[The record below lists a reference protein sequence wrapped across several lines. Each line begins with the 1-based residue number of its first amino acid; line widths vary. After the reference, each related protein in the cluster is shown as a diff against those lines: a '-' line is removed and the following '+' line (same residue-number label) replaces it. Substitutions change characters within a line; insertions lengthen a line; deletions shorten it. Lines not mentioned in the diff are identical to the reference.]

1 MVSIFEGK
9 NPGEN
14 VSKLLPTTVADYMSG
29 FFGILPTTA
38 TVQVKKYWLKS
49 GKEIPQ
55 SPTDVIKTTQI
66 KTSGDFTATSSGAPL
81 SADAPLLGHSFHYD
95 ATEDDICVFL
105 AWIEVS
111 GAIIHPIS
119 IEALTNKS
127 PIPIPWQGLIIPA
140 KSVFVK
146 GMFRSSTSMGT
157 DYEKDPTYTKHTV
170 STTLLYKYKVVV
182 VDENDW
188 SADNIPD
195 YATLKGKLDSYYN
208 KTYMTLCGLL
218 KYRL

>member
-9 NPGEN
+9 KPGEN

-38 TVQVKKYWLKS
+38 TLNTKQYWLKS
-49 GKEIPQ
+49 GKEIQ
-55 SPTDVIKTTQI
+55 ALKVDTI
-66 KTSGDFTATSSGAPL
+66 KTSADFTDKLNEAPL
-81 SADAPLLGHSFHYD
+81 IGHTFNYD
-95 ATEDDICVFL
+95 ATEDDIKVYVGWL
-105 AWIEVS
+105 EVS

-119 IEALTNKS
+119 IEALTNKNPMS
-127 PIPIPWQGLIIPA
+127 IFGFGDIVPA
-140 KSVFVK
+140 KSVVVK
-146 GMFRSSTSMGT
+146 GMFRSGTSMGT
-157 DYEKDPTYTKHTV
+157 DYEKDPNYTKHTV

-208 KTYMTLCGLL
+208 KTYMSVCGLL